1 MVRKHNISKPTMQIA
16 NHQSVA
22 LNVLHAAIDLSATVW
37 TKAIATA
44 AKTLEQ
50 FLLEVVRSI

>member
-1 MVRKHNISKPTMQIA
+1 MVRKHNISKPTIQIA

-22 LNVLHAAIDLSATVW
+22 LNLLHAAIDLSATVS
-37 TKAIATA
+37 TKAIATV

-50 FLLEVVRSI
+50 FLFEVVRII